1 MDLVLGPKVRPIPAL
16 GNAQGRLEEI
26 IFYNPS
32 RLHSR
37 TFGPGVEAGGNQVGI
52 VLVSSACPRPL
63 AWAGMDRTVGA

>member
-37 TFGPGVEAGGNQVGI
+37 TKGPGVAAGGMVK
-52 VLVSSACPRPL
+52 
-63 AWAGMDRTVGA
+63 